1 MNAKPFLHIALLINF
16 LIVITSC
23 HPKEEFDISSTLK
36 FSTDSIFIDTSFTT
50 VTTITRVI
58 NIYNNSSLPVL
69 IEKFLGN
76 GSNSMFRFN
85 IDGEP
90 GPVVEDIEI
99 MAHDSLFLF
108 LNATIDLMMRIHLYH

>member
-1 MNAKPFLHIALLINF
+1 M
-16 LIVITSC
+16 
-23 HPKEEFDISSTLK
+23 
-36 FSTDSIFIDTSFTT
+36 
-50 VTTITRVI
+50 I

-90 GPVVEDIEI
+90 GPVVED
-99 MAHDSLFLF
+99 MK
-108 LNATIDLMMRIHLYH
+108 